1 MRGRRRASGGRIHF
15 SRAALRRHAISGVS
29 TVTLFG
35 VYEKHPDL
43 PDIGDATS
51 LWRYVDL
58 YRYLDLLQTA
68 ELHLTRADQMEDRW
82 EGAYSK
88 VNVATRPDLYGEHW
102 DRMSQSMPFI
112 YQHART
118 HTYMNCWFMGE
129 TQSYAM
135 WKLYDAAGKGVAV
148 RTTAARLKEAL
159 IGEHRP
165 PLAGAKVKYVNYDE
179 TFIPE
184 GNMFFPY
191 VHKRSSFEFECEYR
205 LLAMWSPKSL
215 EVDEH
220 NTVVRSEP
228 DEPPPFLREQ
238 VNLEVLIERVY
249 VSPDA
254 PDWVARVV
262 QEVTARYMVG
272 VDVVHSDL
280 AADPVY

>member
-1 MRGRRRASGGRIHF
+1 
-15 SRAALRRHAISGVS
+15 
-29 TVTLFG
+29 
-35 VYEKHPDL
+35 VYQPHPDL
-43 PDIGDATS
+43 PEIDDATS

-88 VNVATRPDLYGEHW
+88 VNVAERPDVYGKDWPMMSEAMP
-102 DRMSQSMPFI
+102 RM
-112 YQHART
+112 YQYARI

-129 TQSYAM
+129 AQSYAM
-135 WKLYDAAGKGVAV
+135 WKLYDAAGKGVAI
-148 RTTAARLKEAL
+148 RTTAARLKTAL
-159 IGEHRP
+159 IGDRLP
-165 PLAGAKVKYVNYDE
+165 PLSGAKVNYVDYDA

-184 GNMFFPY
+184 GNLFFPY
-191 VHKRSSFEFECEYR
+191 IHKRLSFEFEREYR

-215 EVDEH
+215 KPEEPGAA
-220 NTVVRSEP
+220 VRTEP
-228 DEPPPFLREQ
+228 DTPPPFLRES
-238 VNLEVLIERVY
+238 VDLAGLIERVY

-262 QEVTARYMVG
+262 QEVTRRYLAN